1 MNIQSIESSS
11 LLNNTGMQ
19 SLEKNIDEKKSFS
32 DVISNAINNVNEKQI
47 NADNSIESLIKGD
60 DITMHEV
67 MISMQESQL
76 SMQLLIEVRNKMVEA
91 YQEINKIQL

>member
-1 MNIQSIESSS
+1 MNIQSIGSSS
-11 LLNNTGMQ
+11 LLNNIGMQ

-60 DITMHEV
+60 DITMHKV
-67 MISMQESQL
+67 MLSMQESQL

>member
-1 MNIQSIESSS
+1 MNIQSIGSSS

>member
-1 MNIQSIESSS
+1 MNIQSIGSSS
-11 LLNNTGMQ
+11 LLNNIGMQ

-76 SMQLLIEVRNKMVEA
+76 SMQLLIEVRNKMGEA

>member
-1 MNIQSIESSS
+1 MNIQSLGTNSLINNIE
-11 LLNNTGMQ
+11 TIG
-19 SLEKNIDEKKSFS
+19 LEKNIDEKKNFS
-32 DVISNAINNVNEKQI
+32 EVISDAINDVNDKQI
-47 NADNSIESLIKGD
+47 KADNNIESLIKGD

>member
-1 MNIQSIESSS
+1 MNIQSIGSSA
-11 LLNNTGMQ
+11 LLNNIGMQ

-67 MISMQESQL
+67 MLSMQESQL

>member
-1 MNIQSIESSS
+1 MNIQSIGSSS

-67 MISMQESQL
+67 MISMQESQI

>member
-1 MNIQSIESSS
+1 MNIQSIGSSS
-11 LLNNTGMQ
+11 LLNNIGMQ

-67 MISMQESQL
+67 MLSMQESQL

>member
-1 MNIQSIESSS
+1 MNIQSIGSSS
-11 LLNNTGMQ
+11 LLNNIGMQ